1 MGVKSKKE
9 RLAAQDYVDQLA
21 SSGRYHFN
29 SHEARAALKVS
40 SDATKLALNRLS
52 RQGLIA
58 QPARGF
64 YTVIPPEY
72 RSLGC
77 LPAEQFIPA
86 LMTLQSQTYY
96 VGLLSAAQYYG
107 SAHHRPQ
114 AFQVVLQ
121 KNRRPI
127 HCGKVRVSF
136 IARKRIGEVPVR
148 TFNTPRGEIR
158 VSTPEATA
166 VDIAG
171 YPQHAGGLDGVAT
184 VLAELADSMDANRL
198 PQAAST
204 APLTWAQ
211 RLGFLM
217 GLSEAREKSDPLRA
231 YVQNHAREY
240 TLLSP
245 GHQSTRKMRVP
256 DWKVIVNAHVEHEL

>member
-9 RLAAQDYVDQLA
+9 QLAAKEYVDQLA

-29 SHEARAALKVS
+29 SHEACTALKVS
-40 SDATKLALNRLS
+40 ADATKLALNRLS

-64 YTVIPPEY
+64 YTIVPPEY
-72 RSLGC
+72 RSVGC
-77 LPAEQFIPA
+77 LPAEQFISA
-86 LMTLQSQTYY
+86 LMTLQGQTYY

-127 HCGKVRVSF
+127 QCGKVQVSF
-136 IARKRIGEVPVR
+136 VARKRIGEVPVR
-148 TFNTPRGEIR
+148 TFNTPRGEIL

-166 VDIAG
+166 VDLAG

-184 VLAELADSMDANRL
+184 VLAELAESMDASQL
-198 PQAAST
+198 PRAAAT
-204 APLTWAQ
+204 APLSWAQ
-211 RLGFLM
+211 RLGYLLE
-217 GLSEAREKSDPLRA
+217 LSAAGEKSDPLRA
-231 YVQNHAREY
+231 YVRNHAREY

-245 GHQSTRKMRVP
+245 GEQSTQAIRVP
-256 DWKVIVNAHVEHEL
+256 DWKVIVNALVEPEL

>member
-1 MGVKSKKE
+1 VKSNKNP
-9 RLAAQDYVDQLA
+9 LAAKDYVDQLA
-21 SSGRYHFN
+21 SGGRYHFT
-29 SHEARAALKVS
+29 SHEARSALQVSADAA
-40 SDATKLALNRLS
+40 KLALNRLS

-64 YTVIPPEY
+64 YIVIPPEY

-127 HCGKVRVSF
+127 QCNKVRVSF
-136 IARKRIGEVPVR
+136 IARKRISEVPVK

-158 VSTPEATA
+158 VSSPEATA
-166 VDIAG
+166 VDLAG

-184 VLAELADSMDANRL
+184 VLAELAEAMDASRL
-198 PQAAST
+198 PRAAAT
-204 APLTWAQ
+204 APLSWVQ
-211 RLGFLM
+211 RLGYLL
-217 GLSEAREKSDPLRA
+217 GLSAAREKSDSLRA
-231 YVQNHAREY
+231 YVQDHAREY

-245 GHQSTRKMRVP
+245 GRPSTRATRVP
-256 DWKVIVNAHVEHEL
+256 AWKVIVNEHVEPEL